1 MHSPALVPQIHTH
14 THNYNTIHSTVTL
27 YTLAALTHPTLLA
40 THACPINNRQPLIS
54 NTRTPH
60 QHHIHTTLPVCLIS
74 TTHTHHQHYTHEA
87 PHTHTTL
94 LTIPLHQYIYIP
106 TTTHAFPCTNT
117 HTNLY
122 HRYTYTI
129 TTPSIAQLHCT
140 L

>member
-1 MHSPALVPQIHTH
+1 MPHQQHTHPSSTPYACSTTHTHHTPNNTLVLVHAYPCTHTCIPLHLYHRYTHTCTTDTH

-87 PHTHTTL
+87 PHTHT
-94 LTIPLHQYIYIP
+94 PH
-106 TTTHAFPCTNT
+106 
-117 HTNLY
+117 
-122 HRYTYTI
+122 
-129 TTPSIAQLHCT
+129 S
-140 L
+140 